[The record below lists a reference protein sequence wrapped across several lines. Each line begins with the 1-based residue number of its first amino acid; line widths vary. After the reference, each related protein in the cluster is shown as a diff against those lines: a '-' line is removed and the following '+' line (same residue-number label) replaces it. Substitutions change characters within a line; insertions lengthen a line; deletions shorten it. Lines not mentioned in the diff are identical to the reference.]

1 MHTGVWKAQP
11 EGKKPLGRPKRRR
24 NDNVKMNIKE
34 AGRKCLD
41 WSDLMQD
48 RKKWQALLN
57 SVMNYRIP

>member
-1 MHTGVWKAQP
+1 MHTGVLKAQP

-34 AGRKCLD
+34 TGHKCLD